1 MTYSKLSGSMRDLG
15 ELAEQTFDVVIIGG
29 GITGAWLSLHCVQQG
44 YKTALIEKA
53 DYASQTSAASSKLL
67 HGGIRYL
74 QQMQFD
80 KVRESAMERAE
91 FIYAAPHLS
100 NAVPFVVPTYPD
112 FKRSKFF
119 LSCGMLAYQALCL
132 GQNSVIDSKEQGL
145 GGIDSIS
152 ADQLNKICDL
162 DNEPHTGAVVFN
174 ERHMIDSERMVL
186 AIIQTAR
193 ELGAKTY
200 NYVAATGFLGDDNTV
215 SGVIARDQLSGDQ
228 FAINSSLV
236 INAAGP
242 WIDGLNS
249 KLKNADKAP
258 RINSFAIGSHIVT
271 RQLCDHAIA
280 LTTKHQAG
288 SKIDRGGRHVF
299 AIPWRGYS
307 LIGTSHNEIDNADG
321 DISLQ
326 AEHVDQLIEAINDAM
341 PAAKL
346 TRDDVVSGYSGLY
359 DFRTNNIKSTVYQGS
374 GEYQIIDHQSANK
387 VEGLV
392 TALGAKYTTGR
403 KVSAMTMKVVN
414 SKLAAD
420 NSSADKKL
428 VRQKLVRQKLRGSDY
443 SSLAQLQQE
452 KLEHYKNQY
461 SAATIKHL
469 IMSYGSDIDAFL
481 QSINGKHEL
490 QKRICAT
497 QPDLFGQVVW
507 AIDKEQAV
515 MLDDVVFGRTSLG
528 LLGLQMDELSG
539 IATLMADQ
547 LGWSADELEH
557 QLKATSSRMNKTQA
571 AING

>member
-1 MTYSKLSGSMRDLG
+1 
-15 ELAEQTFDVVIIGG
+15 
-29 GITGAWLSLHCVQQG
+29 
-44 YKTALIEKA
+44 
-53 DYASQTSAASSKLL
+53 
-67 HGGIRYL
+67 
-74 QQMQFD
+74 
-80 KVRESAMERAE
+80 
-91 FIYAAPHLS
+91 
-100 NAVPFVVPTYPD
+100 
-112 FKRSKFF
+112 
-119 LSCGMLAYQALCL
+119 
-132 GQNSVIDSKEQGL
+132 
-145 GGIDSIS
+145 
-152 ADQLNKICDL
+152 
-162 DNEPHTGAVVFN
+162 
-174 ERHMIDSERMVL
+174 MVL

-200 NYVAATGFLGDDNTV
+200 NYVAATGFLGDDDTV
-215 SGVIARDQLSGDQ
+215 SGIIARDQLSGNQ
-228 FAINSSLV
+228 FSINASLV
-236 INAAGP
+236 VNAAGP

-307 LIGTSHNEIDNADG
+307 LIGTSHNEIDSADG

-507 AIDKEQAV
+507 AIGKEQAV

>member
-1 MTYSKLSGSMRDLG
+1 
-15 ELAEQTFDVVIIGG
+15 
-29 GITGAWLSLHCVQQG
+29 
-44 YKTALIEKA
+44 
-53 DYASQTSAASSKLL
+53 
-67 HGGIRYL
+67 
-74 QQMQFD
+74 MQFD

-145 GGIDSIS
+145 GGIKSIN
-152 ADQLNKICDL
+152 ADQLNEICDL

-200 NYVAATGFLGDDNTV
+200 NYVAATGFLGDDDTV
-215 SGVIARDQLSGDQ
+215 SGIIARDQLSGNQ
-228 FAINSSLV
+228 FSINASLV
-236 INAAGP
+236 VNAAGP

-507 AIDKEQAV
+507 AIGKEQAV